1 MEVKQGLTLFARNQD
16 MKSVWEITGSNI
28 DLVCIGNFCRSLKDL
43 SSRGGT
49 DASTNTCMLPWQYS
63 LQKPLLGVSYLNS
76 DGSSQST
83 PHGSNGL
90 VKRGATYIVSDD
102 LTICGKKKFDV
113 NLDDIFE
120 HEINIGKTHVY
131 LYYYSFLIFFFES
144 DTNPGHRFT
153 KSLIRDI
160 HCLDYGFRELS
171 FRETTLKHQ
180 SHALCGAD

>member
-1 MEVKQGLTLFARNQD
+1 MEVKQGLTLFARKQD

-102 LTICGKKKFDV
+102 LTICVKKKFDV

-120 HEINIGKTHVY
+120 HEINIGKTH
-131 LYYYSFLIFFFES
+131 
-144 DTNPGHRFT
+144 
-153 KSLIRDI
+153 SLIRDI